1 MSGVSE
7 STVKAAALDRLG
19 GLGWSTA
26 YGPGIAL
33 GAGAAERDDHAEA
46 FLPHGLRSALEPLP
60 STTAERMDAAP
71 MPDQLQR
78 SSKFAGR
85 MLVRD

>member
-19 GLGWSTA
+19 GIGWSTA

-60 STTAERMDAAP
+60 SATAERMDAASVP
-71 MPDQLQR
+71 GQPQR
-78 SSKFAGR
+78 SSKFACR